1 MKFKVWLGLG
11 TLTILLALATALIL
25 MFVRSQA
32 ASPPTQNLPQ
42 VGGTQTARQAYQ
54 VLQQWMPGWASDAQL
69 ISVSASL
76 LKTEAQGFG
85 WSFQVYSPAR
95 QQLAVVLVTPD
106 KVWVLRE
113 KSLPYAQRLIVQSDW
128 KFDSDG
134 LLSQCGSRLAPRSGR
149 AAGSGKSLIPLR
161 SERNGVWSGRI
172 SLLDVEGELVGIGVS
187 APPMVR
193 CCMKR
198 YQEVRHEG

>member
-134 LLSQCGSRLAPRSGR
+134 LLSQWWQQAG
-149 AAGSGKSLIPLR
+149 AALWTRPEVASLYIHLR
-161 SERNGVWSGRI
+161 SERNGVLVWQI
-172 SLLDVEGELVGIGVS
+172 SLLDVEGELVGYWGIS
-187 APPMVR
+187 AADGAVLYEEIPGGTP
-193 CCMKR
+193 
-198 YQEVRHEG
+198 